1 MQVRHKPHTFLWFD
15 IGYAAE
21 MEECGQSRVNFIVFR
36 IVDRVDNLPLYQ
48 FDGGHLDSVT
58 GDIDKAV
65 PFFEG
70 SMEIDGCVNAEFNQ
84 EPMLVHFCNLEQV
97 IRFNAMTVRLYETAA
112 ELLRGQRA

>member
-1 MQVRHKPHTFLWFD
+1 MKVRHKPHTFLWFD

-21 MEECGQSRVNFIVFR
+21 MECSQSGVKFIIFR
-36 IVDRVDNLPLYQ
+36 IVNRVDNRPLYQ
-48 FDGGHLDSVT
+48 FDGEHLDSVT

-84 EPMLVHFCNLEQV
+84 EPMLVHFCNLELV
-97 IRFNAMTVRLYETAA
+97 KRFNSMTVRLYETAA
-112 ELLRGQRA
+112 SLLRGQRA